1 MAHLR
6 IQRTRSE
13 IHRVY
18 LWKAKDI
25 FKLYCIRWTLYISF
39 HSTFLPEQSTLN
51 VNKPLL
57 FFRSFQCQRART
69 YDLPHYINSTCIVYL
84 SFNSLRSSSSMRSSG
99 LSLILVT
106 TFLNLSH
113 LSSSAMFLK
122 YNMILS
128 KILHFYH
135 AM

>member
-39 HSTFLPEQSTLN
+39 HSTFLWELGALN
-51 VNKPLL
+51 VNKPTPFFVIFGCVGAHCFKIALGMHTIKLL
-57 FFRSFQCQRART
+57 CETTSAISCIIIHWNMVNTPVLYTVFSVLNYLLRFRLYNVFLT
-69 YDLPHYINSTCIVYL
+69 LNKYELST
-84 SFNSLRSSSSMRSSG
+84 SQ
-99 LSLILVT
+99 
-106 TFLNLSH
+106 H
-113 LSSSAMFLK
+113 
-122 YNMILS
+122 
-128 KILHFYH
+128 
-135 AM
+135 